1 MNISRMFKVSL
12 FALMLLAI
20 PASSFAGVF
29 IQVGFAPPALPVYE
43 QPACPG
49 DGYIWTPG
57 YWAYGPV
64 GYYWVPG
71 TWVMAPEPGFLWTP
85 GYWGWG
91 GGFYAWHP
99 GYWGP
104 HIGFYGGV
112 NYGYG
117 YFGHGYEGGYWSGR
131 TFYYNRSVNNVT
143 VTNVHIYNK
152 TVNNVTV
159 NRVSFNGGNGGIN
172 ARPGRDEEIAA
183 RDRHIDATGVQRKH
197 QDMARENRDLW
208 ASNNHGRPAIAATER
223 PADFHGRVVPAKE
236 GGPEYRQPENRGAN
250 RPASGREHAKG
261 LVAAELDD
269 LAAVSA
275 NRIVGYR
282 GETPRKRRGC
292 LVAVLVAIAR
302 VPAQI
307 GDQERADANRF
318 ARAGVG
324 GRA

>member
-1 MNISRMFKVSL
+1 MNISRMFRVSL

-49 DGYIWTPG
+49 DGFIWTPG

-71 TWVMAPEPGFLWTP
+71 TWVMAPQPGFLWTP

-208 ASNNHGRPAIAATER
+208 ASNNHGRPAIAAVRAPLTPRE
-223 PADFHGRVVPAKE
+223 PSPKHGGV
-236 GGPEYRQPENRGAN
+236 
-250 RPASGREHAKG
+250 
-261 LVAAELDD
+261 
-269 LAAVSA
+269 
-275 NRIVGYR
+275 R
-282 GETPRKRRGC
+282 GERGRTGC
-292 LVAVLVAIAR
+292 LA
-302 VPAQI
+302 
-307 GDQERADANRF
+307 
-318 ARAGVG
+318 
-324 GRA
+324 